1 MATIADLLV
10 KIGVDA
16 DDIEAGVEGAA
27 EVVDRNF
34 AKISAAGVAGG
45 AALEG
50 FARSQQDTNAA
61 LERVAMNS
69 DASADSLRDSA
80 AEMANHTFS
89 AHDAVAGMERL
100 TKSGITQQDQ
110 FEKLLPTFDDLA
122 DATGRSLVDGID
134 NAERLLGPFGEGI
147 EDVGDN
153 VDQMARLI
161 AQTEVPIGS
170 LERNLARVPNELQAL
185 GFGLDDAAAGVQVFM
200 DKGFESKEAVR
211 EFRRAVEDSEGDMG
225 EFLDLLGLS
234 ADEWDSYTAA
244 AEPAPGL
251 ASDIAGANNDQMT
264 AMERLQQNV
273 ENLTFRYGFL
283 AETASSLALPMMA
296 LGPASKV
303 VSKGMKGSIAA
314 GKGAGK
320 ALRLAGRGAGK
331 AVGAF
336 GRLGSAALTA
346 AGQVV
351 SAGARMAA
359 SAAKTAA
366 KVVGQIAIQVAKWV
380 VLGVQSLLHA
390 AKVALAWMISL
401 GPIALVIAAVVGLV
415 ALIIANWGKIT
426 AAISAGWRFVKRITS
441 TVWNA
446 IVDFFTEIPG
456 RIIGA
461 VTALVG
467 MYVGFW
473 RKVLTTGFNVIKTVV
488 TSVVDF
494 YRRLP
499 GRILDAISSLASK
512 IAGFFR
518 RVMTGARNA
527 VVDRFNAIRNFFSGI
542 PGKILRALGNLGRLL
557 VDAGRSIMDG
567 LLQGLKDSF
576 GKVTDFAGSIGGKIK
591 DLKGPLPED
600 ARLLI
605 PEGSAI
611 IEGLGAGMDD
621 EMARLERQV
630 VAFAE
635 RLTESAA
642 IDPLAVNDFDTPWVP
657 GMAQVGGEGGGDT
670 VNIYPQGSILAE
682 RDIVEIV
689 RNERNRGGFRGSF
702 R

>member
-1 MATIADLLV
+1 MATIADLMI
-10 KIGVDA
+10 KIGVDH
-16 DDIEAGVEGAA
+16 DLEAGVGGAA
-27 EVVDRNF
+27 DVVDRNF

-50 FARSQQDTNAA
+50 FARSQQDSNVQTRQLAASLGMSEGAMRDLATETANVTFPIEDVLDLMETGKQRGIEGAAA
-61 LERVAMNS
+61 LQEYA
-69 DASADSLRDSA
+69 
-80 AEMANHTFS
+80 TFW
-89 AHDAVAGMERL
+89 DTVG
-100 TKSGITQQDQ
+100 
-110 FEKLLPTFDDLA
+110 
-122 DATGRSLVDGID
+122 DATGESATELGAAAVALEAVGIS
-134 NAERLLGPFGEGI
+134 AGEEEEALG
-147 EDVGDN
+147 
-153 VDQMARLI
+153 
-161 AQTEVPIGS
+161 
-170 LERNLARVPNELQAL
+170 AL
-185 GFGLDDAAAGVQVFM
+185 GFITESTTGSVSDFLKFVERTGPELRGLGADVDDAAAILGIL
-200 DKGFESKEAVR
+200 ESEFGMSGRTAR
-211 EFRRAVEDSEGDMG
+211 QEFRSAVGEADGDM
-225 EFLDLLGLS
+225 EKLLDTLGIS
-234 ADEWDSYTAA
+234 EDQFAGMRDEVESSSGIIQRNADVV
-244 AEPAPGL
+244 AESFTPMQKLQHEVEELMFEYGGL
-251 ASDIAGANNDQMT
+251 ADAAGA
-264 AMERLQQNV
+264 
-273 ENLTFRYGFL
+273 
-283 AETASSLALPMMA
+283 LALPLMA
-296 LGPASKV
+296 LGP
-303 VSKGMKGSIAA
+303 VSKIVSAGMKGSIAA
-314 GKGAGK
+314 GKGVGK
-320 ALRLAGRGAGK
+320 ALRLAGKGAGS
-331 AVGAF
+331 AIGAF

-351 SAGARMAA
+351 TAGARMAA

-415 ALIIANWGKIT
+415 ALIIANWDKIT

-446 IVDFFTEIPG
+446 IVGFFTEIPG

-473 RKVLTTGFNVIKTVV
+473 KRVLSTGFNVIKTVV

-499 GRILDAISSLASK
+499 GRILDAIASLASK
-512 IAGFFR
+512 IASFFR

-527 VVDRFNAIRNFFSGI
+527 VVDRFNAIRNFFTGI

-600 ARLLI
+600 ARLLV

-635 RLTESAA
+635 RITKSAA
-642 IDPLAVNDFDTPWVP
+642 IDPLAVNDFDTPRVP
-657 GMAQVGGEGGGDT
+657 GMAHVGGGGGGDT

-682 RDIVEIV
+682 RDVVEIV
-689 RNERNRGGFRGSF
+689 RNEMNRGGFRGSF